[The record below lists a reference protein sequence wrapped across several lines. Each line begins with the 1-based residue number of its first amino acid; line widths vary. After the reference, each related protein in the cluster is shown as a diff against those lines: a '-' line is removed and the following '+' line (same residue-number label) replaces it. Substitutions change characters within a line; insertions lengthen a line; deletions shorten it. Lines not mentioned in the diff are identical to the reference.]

1 MSNDNLRFDDGRF
14 GGSPRWEISI
24 GDHVD
29 ITNAG
34 QQTSAIVGDRV
45 QVLRGVAGA
54 LWVAGELSAD
64 QLAALAPLAAS
75 WAPRPIRA
83 GSPEAQALR
92 DGYRNDP
99 SLESEI
105 YGGEPHEGGG
115 SEIYGG
121 EY

>member
-1 MSNDNLRFDDGRF
+1 MTNDNLRFDDGRF

-45 QVLRGVAGA
+45 MWLAGCA
-54 LWVAGELSAD
+54 IWITGELSAD

-75 WAPRPIRA
+75 WAPRPIKA

-99 SLESEI
+99 SLEREI
-105 YGGEPHEGGG
+105 YGGESYEGGG